1 MTRRLVSEGGPHQ
14 IKSLGNDQYKMSFT
28 IPTDEDGRMARQCP
42 VANCSP
48 GYFKIKPGTG
58 ITGGQVSAYCP
69 YCRHSAESSDFAT
82 EEQLQYAK
90 NLALREVQKGVN
102 EMVRDAMGLGASG
115 KRKIGSG
122 FLSIELSYKPGA
134 LPYVKQPFED
144 EVRRDVICPHCTLD
158 QTVLG
163 LATWCADCGEDIF
176 MVHISAE
183 LAVTRLMVE
192 DITRRKSLLGK
203 RVAAKELEN
212 SLEDAVSIFEA
223 STRAIVRRAFI
234 ERGETTEQ
242 VDAYFKKIGNSFQ
255 SIERTRSQLNELFGL
270 DLGAEIKWE
279 SVSSSFEKRH
289 PVTHNLGVIDRKY
302 LERTRE
308 VEREGR
314 EVRISTEEIQNLLA
328 HIEVAVSYIHAKLV
342 GRTAPP

>member
-1 MTRRLVSEGGPHQ
+1 
-14 IKSLGNDQYKMSFT
+14 
-28 IPTDEDGRMARQCP
+28 
-42 VANCSP
+42 
-48 GYFKIKPGTG
+48 
-58 ITGGQVSAYCP
+58 
-69 YCRHSAESSDFAT
+69 
-82 EEQLQYAK
+82 
-90 NLALREVQKGVN
+90 
-102 EMVRDAMGLGASG
+102 
-115 KRKIGSG
+115 
-122 FLSIELSYKPGA
+122 
-134 LPYVKQPFED
+134 
-144 EVRRDVICPHCTLD
+144 
-158 QTVLG
+158 
-163 LATWCADCGEDIF
+163 